1 MKQDTKDIARG
12 WLVNFSGV
20 IGSVINVF
28 FYIFLSRA
36 YGAGVVGLF
45 ILARS
50 VVDIL
55 SKIGILGLDRG
66 LLSVGARYRA
76 GGSRRKLYRAVA
88 QALLIGLVASLLV
101 LALLQ
106 AVLVPFMSRFYPKAE
121 LVTPLRIMGFGIV
134 LWTLSLILLAAT
146 RALRIMRYQVIVST
160 LIEPL
165 VMFAL
170 AVLFYVMGLGINA
183 LALAFTTA
191 LAAGTAASLAFF
203 SREFSLRRLAGVF
216 FEADGRG
223 KLFRYAAPIGIYD
236 MLNLLLQRIDL
247 FILNHFTG
255 AATVGVYSMAQ
266 NAAFTFKKIRQS
278 FDPILIP
285 VISSS
290 RQGDNQDD
298 LLEHYRNVT
307 RWILTLNM
315 LLLGV
320 VLFASESIMGIFGKA
335 FTAGALP
342 LVLLTAS
349 VMVNTVL
356 GVSELFILIDRPVI
370 NLANT
375 IVTIAVAV
383 GLNLAL
389 IPAYGMVGA
398 ALAVLASYLFMNVLR
413 LLEVQFLYRLQ
424 PFTFFHLKAILAA
437 VFSFA
442 LTFLVKFSAASLRGV
457 GGDLLLVAIFLLLY
471 TFTLSLAGMAAEE
484 KAFAARLL
492 RLVGVGRRREVG
504 KR

>member
-20 IGSVINVF
+20 IGGVVNVL

-36 YGAGVVGLF
+36 YGAGIVGLF

-66 LLSVGARYRA
+66 LLSVGARHRA
-76 GGSRRKLYRAVA
+76 GGNRKKLYRAVA
-88 QALLIGLVASLLV
+88 QALFIGLVSSLLV

-106 AVLVPFMSRFYPKAE
+106 AVLAPVMSRIYPRTE
-121 LVTPLRIMGFGIV
+121 LLTPLRIMGFGIV
-134 LWTLSLILLAAT
+134 LWTISLILLSAT

-160 LIEPL
+160 LVEPL

-170 AVLFYVMGLGINA
+170 AALFSLMGFGINA
-183 LALAFTTA
+183 LAAAFTAA
-191 LAAGTAASLAFF
+191 LAAGTLSSLAFF
-203 SREFSLRRLAGVF
+203 SREFSLRRLAAVF
-216 FEADGRG
+216 FDSDGRG
-223 KLFRYAAPIGIYD
+223 KLFRYASPIGIYD
-236 MLNLLLQRIDL
+236 MLNLLLQRVDL
-247 FILNHFTG
+247 FILNYFTG

-285 VISSS
+285 VISAS
-290 RQGDNQDD
+290 RQADRQED

-307 RWILTLNM
+307 RWILSLNM

-335 FTAGALP
+335 FTTGAWP

-375 IVTIAVAV
+375 IVTIAAAV

-389 IPAYGMVGA
+389 IPHYGMEGA
-398 ALAVLASYLFMNVLR
+398 ALAVLLSYLLMNALR
-413 LLEVQFLYRLQ
+413 ILEVRFLYGLQ
-424 PFTFFHLKAILAA
+424 PFTFFHLKALLAA
-437 VFSFA
+437 FFSFA
-442 LTFLVKFSAASLRGV
+442 LTFLVKGSAPSLRGV
-457 GGDLLLVAIFLLLY
+457 RGDLFLVAVFLLLY
-471 TFTLSLAGMAAEE
+471 IAALYAAGMAAEE
-484 KAFAARLL
+484 KAFAARLF
-492 RLVGVGRRREVG
+492 RLVGIG
-504 KR
+504 KAAR